1 MMGSLILRTAAR
13 YLIPL
18 LILFSIYTLF
28 RGHNQPGG
36 GFAGGLLAA
45 TAFALYVFA
54 WDAAAAKRAV
64 RIDPHVLVGSGLL
77 IALLSGLPG
86 MVGGGSFLT
95 GTWFDVGFGPNKT
108 AVGSPVIFDIGVYL
122 LVIGAAL
129 MIILSLTEEE
139 EKD

>member
-1 MMGSLILRTAAR
+1 MSSLILRTAAR

-54 WDAAAAKRAV
+54 WDADAARRAI
-64 RIDPHVLVGSGLL
+64 RIDPHFLVGTGLF

-86 MVGGGSFLT
+86 IITGGGFLT
-95 GTWFDVGFGPNKT
+95 GKWIDVGIGIQKT
-108 AVGSPVIFDIGVYL
+108 AVGTPLIFDVGVYFV
-122 LVIGAAL
+122 VIGATL
-129 MIILSLTEEE
+129 MIILSLTQEE
-139 EKD
+139 EKE

>member
-1 MMGSLILRTAAR
+1 MSSLILRTAAR

-54 WDAAAAKRAV
+54 WDVAAARRAV
-64 RIDPHVLVGSGLL
+64 RIDPHILVGIGLM

-86 MVGGGSFLT
+86 MIGGGSFLT
-95 GTWFDVGFGPNKT
+95 GTWGYAGFGPDKT

-122 LVIGAAL
+122 VVIGAAL

-139 EKD
+139 EKR